1 MMIKQKQRRIRKRV
15 PLQRVHIRNA
25 IDKPGRFS
33 GVTTLLFHSVHG
45 LETTFQPFCYTDT
58 SQQHTA
64 SPESHRQCVVLVRP
78 ANIELRLLSLT
89 LPHSVLSSRTRNSS
103 GVWRRVKASMVEETL
118 PQCLNPSRNFGYK
131 NKLCHP

>member
-1 MMIKQKQRRIRKRV
+1 MGHLLYEDKAKTKKNKKRV

-33 GVTTLLFHSVHG
+33 GVTTLLFHSVH
-45 LETTFQPFCYTDT
+45 LSTLLLHKSTAET
-58 SQQHTA
+58 
-64 SPESHRQCVVLVRP
+64 HRQCVVLLRP
-78 ANIELRLLSLT
+78 SNIELRLLSLT

-103 GVWRRVKASMVEETL
+103 GVRRRVKASMVEETL